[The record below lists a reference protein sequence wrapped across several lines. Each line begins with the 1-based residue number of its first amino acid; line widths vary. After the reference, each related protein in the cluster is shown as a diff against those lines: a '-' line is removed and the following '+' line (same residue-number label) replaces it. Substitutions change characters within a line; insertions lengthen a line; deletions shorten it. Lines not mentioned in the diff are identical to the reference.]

1 MKKTA
6 FKLFVPTIILLAAMG
21 LTTGCQTMT
30 ALHDPDKV
38 TLQTEMEWLSPPL
51 SMGLS
56 DAPMNQ
62 RVVYLRVK
70 NTSGSSM
77 TGLYGQ
83 IAAQLQQAGYRVTN
97 NPAEAYFSLTA
108 DVRFFGE
115 TREKDGYK
123 GALTGGILGGVSGAV
138 IGHNVGDNNNEAI
151 GAAAGALVGG
161 LIGDSLANRNK
172 IITYTLAIDIRVGER
187 VEGGVRTVRS
197 SNSGGGVG
205 NQAGVAR
212 GRSVERGHSKSGVKQ
227 EQRVELNSDFLYQ
240 DNRIAASAYKM
251 NLTEA
256 EAVQALTPKIGTAI
270 GSVLP

>member
-1 MKKTA
+1 
-6 FKLFVPTIILLAAMG
+6 
-21 LTTGCQTMT
+21 
-30 ALHDPDKV
+30 
-38 TLQTEMEWLSPPL
+38 
-51 SMGLS
+51 
-56 DAPMNQ
+56 
-62 RVVYLRVK
+62 
-70 NTSGSSM
+70 M
-77 TGLYGQ
+77 TGLSAQ

-97 NPAEAYFSLTA
+97 NPDEAYFSLAA

-172 IITYTLAIDIRVGER
+172 IITYTIAIDIRIGER
-187 VEGGVRTVRS
+187 VEGGVRTVKTS
-197 SNSGGGVG
+197 DAGGGVG
-205 NQAGVAR
+205 SQAGVAR
-212 GRSVERGHSKSGVKQ
+212 GRSIERGRSSSGVKQ
-227 EQRVELNSDFLYQ
+227 EQRVEYTSDFLYQ

-256 EAVQALTPKIGTAI
+256 EAVQALTPKISTAI
-270 GSVLP
+270 GSALP